1 MFLWKILLYLH
12 HKTICMKKLLL
23 LFTLI
28 ILTSNL
34 FAHDFINPIGGRAA
48 AMGGCS
54 AASRGLWAMQNNPAG
69 MAYLDKFSI
78 GLYYENRWF
87 LSETAYK
94 SAALALPT
102 KFGCLGLSFN
112 QFGSSKYSENKFG
125 LAYAKDFG
133 PYLQIGLQLDYL
145 SINLGSEYGRQ
156 SAVTFELG
164 IQSQVTEK
172 LRLGTYIFNPV
183 SFKLEQTIN
192 QEKLPIVFRFG
203 LAYQFTK
210 DFVGQCE
217 VEKNT
222 DHDGVSLRGGLE
234 YEALKNFYLR
244 AGMQYNPNL
253 LSFGLGYEIR
263 FARIDVSAQL
273 HQMLGAS
280 LQIGMIFSIG
290 K

>member
-1 MFLWKILLYLH
+1 
-12 HKTICMKKLLL
+12 MKKPLLL
-23 LFTLI
+23 IVFITL
-28 ILTSNL
+28 TFSL
-34 FAHDFINPIGGRAA
+34 FAHDFVNPIGGRAA

-54 AASRGLWAMQNNPAG
+54 VASRGLWAMQNNPAG
-69 MAYLDKFSI
+69 MAYLDKFSL
-78 GLYYENRWF
+78 GLYYENRW
-87 LSETAYK
+87 LLPETAYK
-94 SAALALPT
+94 SAALAVPT

-145 SINLGSEYGRQ
+145 LISLGNEYGRQ

-183 SFKLEQTIN
+183 SFKLEQSIN
-192 QEKLPIVFRFG
+192 QEKPPIVFRFG
-203 LAYQFTK
+203 AAYQFTK
-210 DFVGQCE
+210 DFVGLCE

-222 DHDGVSLRGGLE
+222 DHEGVSLRGGLE
-234 YEALKNFYLR
+234 YEVLKNFYLR
-244 AGMQYNPNL
+244 AGAQTNPGL

-263 FARIDVSAQL
+263 FARIDVAAQL
-273 HQMLGAS
+273 HQILGAS
-280 LQIGMIFSIG
+280 VQIGMIFSIG
-290 K
+290 KRA

>member
-1 MFLWKILLYLH
+1 
-12 HKTICMKKLLL
+12 MKKPL
-23 LFTLI
+23 LI
-28 ILTSNL
+28 IVCITLTFNL
-34 FAHDFINPIGGRAA
+34 FAHDFINPIGGKSA

-54 AASRGLWAMQNNPAG
+54 VASRGLWAMQNNPAG
-69 MAYLDKFSI
+69 MAYLDKFSF
-78 GLYYENRWF
+78 GLYYENRW
-87 LSETAYK
+87 LLPETAYK
-94 SAALALPT
+94 SAALAVPVR
-102 KFGCLGLSFN
+102 FGCLGLSFN

-125 LAYAKDFG
+125 IAYAKDFG

-145 SINLGSEYGRQ
+145 LLNIGSDYGKQ

-183 SFKLEQTIN
+183 CFRLEQSIN

-203 LAYQFTK
+203 AAYQFTK
-210 DFVGQCE
+210 DFAGHCE

-222 DHDGVSLRGGLE
+222 EHEGISLRGGLE

-244 AGMQYNPNL
+244 AGLQTNPGL
-253 LSFGLGYEIR
+253 LSFGVGYEIR
-263 FARIDVSAQL
+263 FARIDVAAQL

-280 LQIGMIFSIG
+280 IQIGMIFSIG

>member
-1 MFLWKILLYLH
+1 MKKILLTVILYLS
-12 HKTICMKKLLL
+12 LSNA
-23 LFTLI
+23 FAYD
-28 ILTSNL
+28 ILQ
-34 FAHDFINPIGGRAA
+34 PVGGRAA
-48 AMGGCS
+48 AMGGT
-54 AASRGLWAMQNNPAG
+54 AVASRGLWALQNNPAG
-69 MAYLDKFSI
+69 MANLDQFSF
-78 GLYYENRWF
+78 GLYYENHWM
-87 LSETAYK
+87 LKETAFK
-94 SAALALPT
+94 SAALAIPV

-145 SINLGSEYGRQ
+145 MLSIGNDYDKQ

-183 SFKLEQTIN
+183 HIALQQSIN

-203 LAYQFTK
+203 AAYQFTK

-217 VEKNT
+217 IEKNT
-222 DHDGVSLRGGLE
+222 DYEGVSLRGGLE
-234 YEALKNFYLR
+234 YEALKDFYLR
-244 AGMQYNPNL
+244 AGVQTNPGL

-263 FARIDVSAQL
+263 FARIDVAAQL
-273 HQMLGAS
+273 HEILGNTI
-280 LQIGMIFSIG
+280 QVGMVFSIG
-290 K
+290 KQK

>member
-1 MFLWKILLYLH
+1 
-12 HKTICMKKLLL
+12 MKKSLLL
-23 LFTLI
+23 IAFITL
-28 ILTSNL
+28 TFNL

-54 AASRGLWAMQNNPAG
+54 VASRGLWAMQNNPAG
-69 MAYLDKFSI
+69 MAYLDKFSF

-87 LSETAYK
+87 MPETAYK
-94 SAALALPT
+94 SAALAVPV

-145 SINLGSEYGRQ
+145 LLNIGENYGKQ

-183 SFKLEQTIN
+183 SFKLEQSIN

-203 LAYQFTK
+203 AAYQFTK
-210 DFVGQCE
+210 DFVGLCE
-217 VEKNT
+217 IEKNT
-222 DHDGVSLRGGLE
+222 DHEGVSLRGGLE

-244 AGMQYNPNL
+244 AGVQTNPGL
-253 LSFGLGYEIR
+253 LSFGVGYEIR
-263 FARIDVSAQL
+263 FARIDVAAQL

-280 LQIGMIFSIG
+280 IQIGIVFSIG